1 MIKGGKFEEKKTN
14 LKMRKREWQLERK
27 KRKKNHLKVQKKFMK
42 FSK

>member
-14 LKMRKREWQLERK
+14 LKMRKEKWQLERK
-27 KRKKNHLKVQKKFMK
+27 KKSLKVQKKFMK